1 MLKLKQSSLTL
12 IVISIVVQSIGLV
25 TLNIADSQTQRKIST
40 MQTELNTLEAK
51 LKVLKENGK
60 TAPASTDM

>member
-60 TAPASTDM
+60 TAPANTDM